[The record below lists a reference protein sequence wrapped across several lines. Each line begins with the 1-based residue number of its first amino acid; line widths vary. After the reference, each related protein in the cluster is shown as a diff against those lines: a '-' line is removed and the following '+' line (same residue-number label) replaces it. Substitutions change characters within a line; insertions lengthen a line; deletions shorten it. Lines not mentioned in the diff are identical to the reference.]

1 MTVSQIAK
9 YLQEVFNTFTKSELE
24 KEYRPLV
31 SELIKKHADLID
43 EVHELDIAKYI
54 LIAESRTS
62 SKGEL
67 AMLASLPFVNAS
79 LYEAWKSLLLPGA
92 RSLWDTL
99 IFENHLHETEILDR
113 FGIHIAV
120 KKERYWYGETME
132 RVAPGYRIFQVVK
145 SGAWN
150 NPTLTVKLP
159 YELRLLL
166 KNYYSPPEE
175 ATLKPLKEIPETEFL
190 YEQGDRTMLA
200 EINRIFLYHEQGQ
213 IPVTGKDRPK
223 HTSLGKM
230 QKTLNLREFFDSEE
244 KDNKLRVLRTN
255 MLAALIV
262 HCDKKP
268 ETDWLDFITENLLVH
283 SLLNT
288 CETPAVLLT
297 DLKGM
302 GHIDHHYLTP
312 LEPPYFEYL
321 KQLFVVLQEKNSG
334 EWMDFENFYHIARFS
349 LVPMTPISSS
359 LAKDKLYYEFDGIAV
374 EGDFK
379 FRQSKHFIDD
389 KLYQQAIGIPYLK
402 ATIFM
407 YAALG
412 IFDIAYDRPDRTS
425 VGQTCYSAYD
435 GLRYFK
441 LTPLGAYF
449 FGIIDSYD
457 VGELLEV
464 SGLNFSPDA
473 LTITVG
479 GTDTSISFTLTPYA
493 RQIGPNRFA
502 TDNQTFLQGIKSK
515 KDLAHKIKMF
525 REVAAV
531 EMPPNWEAFF
541 EDMDKKVDPF
551 EPLKEQMLLYKLPED
566 NRALIQLIAQDAV
579 LKKTVLK
586 AEGFHILF
594 PKSKLPLFKK
604 RLAEFGYLI
613 T

>member
-1 MTVSQIAK
+1 
-9 YLQEVFNTFTKSELE
+9 
-24 KEYRPLV
+24 
-31 SELIKKHADLID
+31 
-43 EVHELDIAKYI
+43 
-54 LIAESRTS
+54 
-62 SKGEL
+62 
-67 AMLASLPFVNAS
+67 
-79 LYEAWKSLLLPGA
+79 
-92 RSLWDTL
+92 
-99 IFENHLHETEILDR
+99 LHETEILDR
-113 FGIHIAV
+113 LGINIAV

-145 SGAWN
+145 TGAWN
-150 NPTLTVKLP
+150 NPSLTVKLP

-166 KNYYSPPEE
+166 QNYYSPPEE
-175 ATLKPLKEIPETEFL
+175 AILKPLAEIPETEFL
-190 YEQGDRTMLA
+190 YEQGDRTILA

-230 QKTLNLREFFDSEE
+230 QKTLNIREFFDQEE
-244 KDNKLRVLRTN
+244 KDNKIRVLRTN
-255 MLAALIV
+255 ILAALIV
-262 HCDKKP
+262 HCNKKP

-283 SLLNT
+283 SLLNI
-288 CETPAVLLT
+288 CETPAVLLN

-302 GHIDHHYLTP
+302 GHIDHHYLIP
-312 LEPPYFEYL
+312 LEPTYFEYL
-321 KQLFVVLQEKNSG
+321 KKLFIFLQEKNSG
-334 EWMDFENFYHIARFS
+334 EWIDFENFYHMARFS
-349 LVPMTPISSS
+349 LLPMNPISSA
-359 LAKDKLYYEFDGIAV
+359 LAKDKLYYEFDDIVV

-389 KLYQQAIGIPYLK
+389 KMYHQAISTPYLK
-402 ATIFM
+402 ATIFL

-412 IFDIAYDRPDRTS
+412 IFDIAYDRPDRTI
-425 VGQTCYSAYD
+425 VGQSCYSAYD
-435 GLRYFK
+435 GLRYFR

-449 FGIIDSYD
+449 FGMKDSYD
-457 VGELLEV
+457 VEELLED
-464 SGLNFSPDA
+464 SGLTFSPDA
-473 LTITVG
+473 LTITIG
-479 GTDTSISFTLTPYA
+479 GANSSIAFSLTPYA

-515 KDLAHKIKMF
+515 KDLTHKIKMF
-525 REVAAV
+525 REIAAV

-541 EDMDKKVDPF
+541 EDLYKKVDPF
-551 EPLKEQMLLYKLPED
+551 EPLKEQMLLYKLPEN
-566 NRALIQLIAQDAV
+566 NRALIELIAQDAV